1 MSLEERLAELERRL
15 AAVEIAQSGGH
26 GRASES
32 ASPEQWALTRLHEEF
47 AAADERTG
55 GVMFVGSGRL
65 PSDEQFGWQVQFTT
79 DDIVA
84 YDWDE
89 AADCLAAL
97 GSPIRLRLL
106 REIIRG
112 SRTAAQLSDLDEV
125 GSSGEIYN
133 HLRHL
138 AATGWV
144 HTVGRGRFEV
154 PPNRVVP
161 LLVALATARR

>member
-15 AAVEIAQSGGH
+15 DTMELAGDSN
-26 GRASES
+26 GRANGSVP
-32 ASPEQWALTRLHEEF
+32 PEGWALRPLREQF
-47 AAADERTG
+47 ADERNG
-55 GVMFVGSGRL
+55 GVMFAGSGRL
-65 PSDEQFGWQVQFTT
+65 PSAEQYNWQIQFST

-84 YDWDE
+84 YDWDD
-89 AADCLAAL
+89 AAECLAAL
-97 GSPIRLRLL
+97 GSPVRLRIL

-112 SRTAAQLSDLDEV
+112 SRTAAELTDLDEV
-125 GSSGEIYN
+125 GTSGQIYH
-133 HLRHL
+133 HLRQL
-138 AATGWV
+138 AATGWL

>member
-15 AAVEIAQSGGH
+15 AALELARDGNGPAN
-26 GRASES
+26 GS
-32 ASPEQWALTRLHEEF
+32 AAPEGWALRGLHEEF
-47 AAADERTG
+47 ADERNG
-55 GVMFVGSGRL
+55 GVMFAGSGRL
-65 PSDEQFGWQVQFTT
+65 PSDEQFGWQVQFST

-84 YDWDE
+84 YDWDD
-89 AADCLAAL
+89 AAECLAAL
-97 GSPIRLRLL
+97 GSPVRLRIL

-112 SRTAAQLSDLDEV
+112 SRTAAELTDLDEV
-125 GSSGEIYN
+125 GTSGQIYH
-133 HLRHL
+133 HLRQL
-138 AATGWV
+138 AATGWL